1 VDANWYEEAL
11 AKLSEGLAKVKTQH
25 PQETG
30 KLEAIAV
37 GGILAPDQVISLE
50 ANQL

>member
-1 VDANWYEEAL
+1 MTSGIPVKWGEAI
-11 AKLSEGLAKVKTQH
+11 AKVKTQH

-37 GGILAPDQVISLE
+37 GGILAPDQVISLDT
-50 ANQL
+50 NQL